1 MGRQVRSAPTYF
13 TWLQT
18 IGCHHALLTPSVSS
32 YIEHRM
38 HNEDVIA
45 FAPGV
50 AALGLWL
57 MVAGLY
63 AHGPIG
69 MALIALSAL
78 IASACMGLLWACRP
92 PKHTTSCLNAAQRRP

>member
-1 MGRQVRSAPTYF
+1 MGR
-13 TWLQT
+13 
-18 IGCHHALLTPSVSS
+18 H
-32 YIEHRM
+32 M

-63 AHGPIG
+63 VDGPIG

-78 IASACMGLLWACRP
+78 IASACMGALWTSRP
-92 PKHTTSCLNAAQRRP
+92 RKHTRHA